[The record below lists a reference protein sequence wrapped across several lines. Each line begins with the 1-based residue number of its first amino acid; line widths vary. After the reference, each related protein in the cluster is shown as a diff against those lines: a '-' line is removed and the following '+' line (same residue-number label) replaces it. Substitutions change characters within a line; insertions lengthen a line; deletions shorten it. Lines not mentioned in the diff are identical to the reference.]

1 MVVAGQAGR
10 PLHDTVFRDP
20 RVGALAAAA
29 GSSGGL
35 GWPAEYVYGAG
46 SEELEAE
53 RLFDH
58 AMLAPAEPPGA
69 LGLD

>member
-35 GWPAEYVYGAG
+35 GWPADYVAG
-46 SEELEAE
+46 GEELEAE

-58 AMLAPAEPPGA
+58 AMLAPANPPG
-69 LGLD
+69 GSGPD